1 MKNKIIGI
9 FILGSMLGNMA
20 FSAGVR
26 DVIERN
32 NSVIENQR
40 KQEELERRQRE
51 LEKEN
56 FGKEVKPV
64 ETDQVE
70 DSNVRFF
77 ITKIELSDDY
87 RLLSKG
93 EIKKITDKYV
103 NRKLNS
109 KDINKLLSDFYNKYI
124 EKGYITTRVKLD
136 DKQNLSDGI
145 IRIITMETK
154 VQEETELN
162 LI

>member
-1 MKNKIIGI
+1 MKKKIISI
-9 FILGSMLGNMA
+9 FMLSSMIGNMA

-56 FGKEVKPV
+56 FGKDIKPV
-64 ETDQVE
+64 ETNQVE

-93 EIKKITDKYV
+93 EIKKITD
-103 NRKLNS
+103 S
-109 KDINKLLSDFYNKYI
+109 
-124 EKGYITTRVKLD
+124 
-136 DKQNLSDGI
+136 
-145 IRIITMETK
+145 IRP
-154 VQEETELN
+154 V
-162 LI
+162 